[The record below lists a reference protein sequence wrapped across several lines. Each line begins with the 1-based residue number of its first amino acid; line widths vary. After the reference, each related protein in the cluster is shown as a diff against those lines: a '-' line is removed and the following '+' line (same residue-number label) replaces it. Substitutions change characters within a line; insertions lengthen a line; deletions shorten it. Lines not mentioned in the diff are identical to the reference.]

1 MSSVAASVE
10 VEAASEEAASEEAAV
25 LLAAEPPQP
34 ASRPAAITLAIARAI
49 AFFIVLVL
57 LKNVPITSGLTT
69 DRFIQRYYN
78 NKL

>member
-1 MSSVAASVE
+1 MGRSINANDDRTNII
-10 VEAASEEAASEEAAV
+10 
-25 LLAAEPPQP
+25 P

-57 LKNVPITSGLTT
+57 LKNVHITSGLTT